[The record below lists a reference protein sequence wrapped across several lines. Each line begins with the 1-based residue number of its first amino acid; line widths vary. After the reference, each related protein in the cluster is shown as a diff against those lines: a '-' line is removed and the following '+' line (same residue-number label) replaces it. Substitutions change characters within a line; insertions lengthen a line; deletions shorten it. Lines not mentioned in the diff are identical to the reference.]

1 MIKAK
6 VSGGIMKKQSL
17 ILIMV
22 FIMSVSPYFL
32 IAQND
37 DGSTH
42 KLTPDDFMNPGETA
56 TRAVQSG
63 PPGPSVRSIAEF
75 EPMEGV
81 LIAYPGDFGIPYS
94 LIAEL
99 SNDVIVMTIVRN
111 ASDESLVRSQY
122 RSNKVVL
129 ANCQFVRAPLDT
141 YYTRDYGPFFIAD
154 NRNKISIVDMYLFY
168 APDDDAIP
176 ATMSEVLG
184 VDCYDM
190 DMVIQGGNYMSDG
203 MGIAASTSLLFEDN
217 PSLDEESIERLAA
230 DYLNISTYHIVE
242 DPN

>member
-1 MIKAK
+1 
-6 VSGGIMKKQSL
+6 MKKRSL
-17 ILIMV
+17 TLIMA
-22 FIMSVSPYFL
+22 FIMFIYQYFL
-32 IAQND
+32 IAQN
-37 DGSTH
+37 GA
-42 KLTPDDFMNPGETA
+42 LL
-56 TRAVQSG
+56 SG
-63 PPGPSVRSIAEF
+63 PPGPPVRNIAEF

-99 SNDVIVMTIVRN
+99 SRDVIVMTIVRN

-203 MGIAASTSLLFEDN
+203 MGIAASTKSRLSGLL
-217 PSLDEESIERLAA
+217 PI
-230 DYLNISTYHIVE
+230 I
-242 DPN
+242 